1 MSYWPSAERRPS
13 VSSCVLDASAV
24 LALLHK
30 EPGAD
35 TVAEKLPNAAIS
47 TVNLAEVV
55 TKLMDAGMPLEE
67 ARNVVDMLGLKYL
80 PFETNTA
87 FQVAGLRKQTRALG
101 LSLGDRACLATGA
114 EQGVPVVT
122 AERRWGKLTT
132 DVELIR

>member
-1 MSYWPSAERRPS
+1 M
-13 VSSCVLDASAV
+13 SSCVLDASAV

-35 TVAEKLPNAAIS
+35 SVAEKLPNAVIS

-55 TKLMDAGMPLEE
+55 TKLVDAGMPLDE
-67 ARNVVDMLGLKYL
+67 ARNAVDTLGLRYL
-80 PFETNTA
+80 SFEASTA
-87 FQVAGLRKQTRALG
+87 FQVAGLRRHTRSLG

-114 EQGVPVVT
+114 EQNMPVVT
-122 AERRWGKLTT
+122 AERSWSNLTAGV

>member
-1 MSYWPSAERRPS
+1 

-35 TVAEKLPNAAIS
+35 TVAEKLPNAVIS

-55 TKLMDAGMPLEE
+55 TKLVDAGMPLEE
-67 ARNVVDMLGLKYL
+67 ARNAVDTLGLRYL
-80 PFETNTA
+80 SFEATTA
-87 FQVAGLRKQTRALG
+87 FQVGGLRKQTRALG

-122 AERRWGKLTT
+122 AERSWGNLTAGV

>member
-1 MSYWPSAERRPS
+1 M
-13 VSSCVLDASAV
+13 SSCVLDASAV

-35 TVAEKLPNAAIS
+35 TVAEKLPNAVIS

-55 TKLMDAGMPLEE
+55 TKLVDAGMPLEE
-67 ARNVVDMLGLKYL
+67 ARNAVDTLGLKYL
-80 PFETNTA
+80 SFAASTA
-87 FQVAGLRKQTRALG
+87 FQVAGLRKQTQELG

-114 EQGVPVVT
+114 EQQMPVVT
-122 AERRWGKLTT
+122 AERSWKNFTSGV